1 MRAEGRIGA
10 SPSAVPDAMAT
21 AFAGGRFPLVSASRQ
36 HPADD
41 RQHRVIGPPSSG
53 VGGHGVSGLDPQIS
67 PAYAELQTPRV
78 ARERGMSEEAVRKLV
93 AQCTSGR
100 GLGILGEPAGNVVE
114 LNAALDRTRPV
125 SAKGA

>member
-1 MRAEGRIGA
+1 M
-10 SPSAVPDAMAT
+10 
-21 AFAGGRFPLVSASRQ
+21 
-36 HPADD
+36 
-41 RQHRVIGPPSSG
+41 
-53 VGGHGVSGLDPQIS
+53 GGHGVSGLDPQIS

-100 GLGILGEPAGNVVE
+100 GLGILGEPAVNVVE